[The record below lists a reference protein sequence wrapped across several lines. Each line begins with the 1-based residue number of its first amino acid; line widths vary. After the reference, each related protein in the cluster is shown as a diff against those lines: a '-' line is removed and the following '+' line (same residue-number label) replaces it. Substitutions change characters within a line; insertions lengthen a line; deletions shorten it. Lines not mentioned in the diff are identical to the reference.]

1 MQGCMHARKYID
13 MAHYFKKKKIWRMMN
28 DIRGQR
34 KTVLAS
40 KACMKSEAGFH
51 VKSWPP
57 LWRTPLAS
65 AVASWWPS
73 DQSENVIERWPAGP
87 EPKGRPAGPVARE
100 LSRPAAVR
108 AACRL
113 PVTRAR
119 PGHGN
124 NESERH
130 RELERK
136 LMPMLRA

>member
-1 MQGCMHARKYID
+1 MAPSLEDTFGLGRCIMVALRPIRECHRKVAGGAGAERETCRPCRAR
-13 MAHYFKKKKIWRMMN
+13 AE
-28 DIRGQR
+28 
-34 KTVLAS
+34 S
-40 KACMKSEAGFH
+40 
-51 VKSWPP
+51 
-57 LWRTPLAS
+57 
-65 AVASWWPS
+65 
-73 DQSENVIERWPAGP
+73 
-87 EPKGRPAGPVARE
+87 
-100 LSRPAAVR
+100 AAVR